1 MANPH
6 AGPKRLT
13 TRARKLTRA
22 VAAAAALTLIA
33 PGALVAQTL
42 DLDASTLVDL
52 THPYN
57 ASTIYW
63 PTEKAAFKLEPRSVG
78 RTAGGFFYAAFA
90 FCMPEHGGTHLDAP
104 YHFGERQ
111 EPVEQIALRRLIAPA
126 VVIDVTAQARKD
138 RDYRVSAADVLGFE
152 KAQGPIVAGTIVLA
166 RTGWSRHW
174 PDRLAYLG
182 DATPGDASKLR
193 FPGYGEDAARLLVEE
208 RQVALLGIDTA
219 SVDYG
224 RSTDFIVHRVAAS
237 RNVANLENLTNLDRL
252 PARGATLIAL
262 PMKIEGGS
270 GAPVRVV
277 AIVPKAPSK

>member
-1 MANPH
+1 MRH
-6 AGPKRLT
+6 GRVGQIRLAGL
-13 TRARKLTRA
+13 
-22 VAAAAALTLIA
+22 AALMALAASVA
-33 PGALVAQTL
+33 PGAQRL

-78 RTAGGFFYAAFA
+78 QTPGGYFYAAFA

-111 EPVEQIALRRLIAPA
+111 DPVEQIALRRLIAPA
-126 VVIDVTAQARKD
+126 VVIDVTAQALKD
-138 RDYRVSAADVLGFE
+138 RDYRVTAADVLAFE
-152 KAQGPIVAGTIVLA
+152 KAQGPIAAGTIVLA

-182 DATPGDASKLR
+182 DATPGDASNLR
-193 FPGYGEDAARLLVEE
+193 FPGYGEDAARLLVEQ

-219 SVDYG
+219 SVDIG
-224 RSTDFIVHRVAAS
+224 RSTDFIVHRVAAA

-252 PARGATLIAL
+252 PARGATIFAL

-277 AIVPKAPSK
+277 AIVPKS

>member
-1 MANPH
+1 MMAAVEARTMWH
-6 AGPKRLT
+6 GVSGLVRVTGLAGAL
-13 TRARKLTRA
+13 A
-22 VAAAAALTLIA
+22 VAASGMLT
-33 PGALVAQTL
+33 AQKL

-57 ASTIYW
+57 ASTVYW

-78 RTAGGFFYAAFA
+78 QTPGGFFYAAFA

-126 VVIDVTAQARKD
+126 VVIDVTTQARKD
-138 RDYRVSAADVLGFE
+138 RDYRVSAADVLAFE
-152 KAQGPIVAGTIVLA
+152 KAQGPIAAGSIVLV

-182 DATPGDASKLR
+182 DATPGDASNLR
-193 FPGYGEDAARLLVEE
+193 FPGYGEDAARLLVEQ
-208 RQVALLGIDTA
+208 RQIALLGIDTA

-224 RSTDFIVHRVAAS
+224 RSTDFIVHRVAAA

-252 PARGATLIAL
+252 PARGATLVAL

-277 AIVPKAPSK
+277 AIVPRP